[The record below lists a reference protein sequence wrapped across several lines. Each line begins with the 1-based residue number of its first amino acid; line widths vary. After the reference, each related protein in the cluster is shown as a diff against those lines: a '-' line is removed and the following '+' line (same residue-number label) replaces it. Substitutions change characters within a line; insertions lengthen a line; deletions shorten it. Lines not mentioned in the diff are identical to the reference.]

1 MTTTRQPHITM
12 LANATSRLT
21 CISSFDED
29 SDGESP
35 EPSPDDCDS
44 PCGSLRSNGQK
55 GAQSAKRN
63 AEEVVCPKLWR
74 RFRSEPLAATVL

>member
-1 MTTTRQPHITM
+1 M

-21 CISSFDED
+21 CISSFDDE

-44 PCGSLRSNGQK
+44 PCGSLRSNGSTSK
-55 GAQSAKRN
+55 HTEDLSCSEYNLNRFVLVISSN
-63 AEEVVCPKLWR
+63 STSHEV
-74 RFRSEPLAATVL
+74 LAAT